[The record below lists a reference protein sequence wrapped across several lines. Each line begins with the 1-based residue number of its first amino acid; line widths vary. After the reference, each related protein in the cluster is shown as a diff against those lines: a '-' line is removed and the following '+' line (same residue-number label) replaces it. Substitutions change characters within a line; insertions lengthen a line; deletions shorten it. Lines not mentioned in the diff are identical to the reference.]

1 MAMAVVYRLSC
12 RPIMPNPTP
21 GGPTE
26 HEQRDLTAPAQEVAR
41 DEMIGRLVGAW
52 RVVKVLGE
60 GGMGAVYMGEHP
72 GIGSKVAIKMLHP
85 RFDADERIVKRF
97 FNEAKAVNVIGHEN
111 IVNIL
116 DFNVADGGRHYF
128 VMEFLHGRPL
138 QALVQAG
145 APLPLQRVGPILL
158 QCCSALQ
165 AAHDRGI
172 VHRDFKPDNVFLVDQ
187 AGRTDFVKLVDFGIA
202 KLTDT
207 ANAHLTQTGTVMGT
221 PAYMSPEQAA
231 GEPSIDARS
240 DIYSLGVTMFQMM
253 TGRLP
258 FADAGPSFGRI
269 LAAHLHQAP
278 PLPRTLNPDVPAEL
292 EEIILKTLEKSPDD
306 RYASMSELH
315 DALLGCM
322 ERLGISAELPRIGER
337 QPSTPERATR
347 TIHPSAPAA
356 TPARGATLPRSRT
369 VAAEP
374 PRSRRMGPAL
384 LVGAGAG
391 IAIALAALVLVWS
404 PWSSAPEPRKPRPVP
419 AQPVPIQA
427 GSGEA
432 EPPQAGAPP
441 APADVP
447 ATPASPPSG
456 AGTASASQRTGGL
469 ERGTTR
475 PPGPARSTGQP
486 RIAAAERTGSETGK
500 SKREPA
506 ALPEKPAVF
515 FQCAGAQEVCS
526 ALRAAV
532 DDELQKARLASVRN
546 AARADVG
553 ISARVAGLEG
563 RAGPQFETTFAVRT
577 YSIELSAE
585 AIRTSEAVSMPAP
598 TTLSY
603 DPSFGSE
610 RVAEKA
616 RVLAGEIADKLQAY
630 LSKQRR

>member
-1 MAMAVVYRLSC
+1 
-12 RPIMPNPTP
+12 MPNPTA
-21 GGPTE
+21 GGPPE
-26 HEQRDLTAPAQEVAR
+26 REQRDLTAPAQEVAR

-60 GGMGAVYMGEHP
+60 GGMGVVYMGEHP

-111 IVNIL
+111 IVSIL

-145 APLPLQRVGPILL
+145 APLPLRRVGPILL
-158 QCCSALQ
+158 QCCRALQ

-207 ANAHLTQTGTVMGT
+207 TNAHLTQTGTVMGT

-231 GEPSIDARS
+231 GESSIDARS

-253 TGRLP
+253 TGRVP

-269 LAAHLHQAP
+269 LAAHLQQAP

-306 RYASMSELH
+306 RYQSMSELH

-337 QPSTPERATR
+337 QDLPAEQAIRTVLPSV
-347 TIHPSAPAA
+347 PAA

-369 VAAEP
+369 VAAEA
-374 PRSRRMGPAL
+374 PRRRRVGLAL

-391 IAIALAALVLVWS
+391 IAIAIAALLLVWS

-419 AQPVPIQA
+419 AQPVPVQA

-441 APADVP
+441 APADIP
-447 ATPASPPSG
+447 ATPAGPPSG
-456 AGTASASQRTGGL
+456 GGTASTPPRAEAA
-469 ERGTTR
+469 ERPAG
-475 PPGPARSTGQP
+475 PPRSSGQP
-486 RIAAAERTGSETGK
+486 RTAAAERTGTKTGK
-500 SKREPA
+500 SGREPA
-506 ALPEKPAVF
+506 AFPEKPAVF

-526 ALRAAV
+526 ALRTAV
-532 DDELQKARLASVRN
+532 DDELEKARLASVRN
-546 AARADVG
+546 AARADIG

-563 RAGPQFETTFAVRT
+563 RAGQQFETTFAVRT

-616 RVLAGEIADKLQAY
+616 RVLAGEIADKLEAY

>member
-1 MAMAVVYRLSC
+1 
-12 RPIMPNPTP
+12 MPNPTA
-21 GGPTE
+21 GGPPE
-26 HEQRDLTAPAQEVAR
+26 REQRDLTAPAQEVAR

-111 IVNIL
+111 IVSIL

-145 APLPLQRVGPILL
+145 APLPLRRVGPILL
-158 QCCSALQ
+158 QCCRALQ

-207 ANAHLTQTGTVMGT
+207 TNAHLTQTGTVMGT

-253 TGRLP
+253 TGRVP

-269 LAAHLHQAP
+269 LAAHLQQAP

-306 RYASMSELH
+306 RYQSMSELH

-337 QPSTPERATR
+337 QDLPAEQAIRTVLPSV
-347 TIHPSAPAA
+347 PAA

-369 VAAEP
+369 VAAEA
-374 PRSRRMGPAL
+374 PRRRRVGLAL

-391 IAIALAALVLVWS
+391 IAIAIAALLLVWS

-419 AQPVPIQA
+419 AQPVPVQA

-441 APADVP
+441 APADIP
-447 ATPASPPSG
+447 ATPAGPPSG
-456 AGTASASQRTGGL
+456 GGTASTPPRAEAAERPAGPPRT
-469 ERGTTR
+469 
-475 PPGPARSTGQP
+475 SGQP
-486 RIAAAERTGSETGK
+486 RTAAAERTGTKTGK
-500 SKREPA
+500 SGREPA
-506 ALPEKPAVF
+506 AFPEKPAVF

-526 ALRAAV
+526 ALRTAV
-532 DDELQKARLASVRN
+532 DDELEKARLASVRN
-546 AARADVG
+546 AARADIG

-563 RAGPQFETTFAVRT
+563 RAGQQFETTFAVRT